1 MIGSLLVLET
11 VLNCLET
18 VLVEIHMHC
27 INRCKW
33 PITICMRGHFSQNVT
48 TPLSQ
53 FQTLYTK
60 HIWARRDGSHS
71 SRCITDTYISLLK
84 YNHFI
89 VIHTFAYSQ
98 QFQLL
103 HINCQPHTIPCKDYS
118 PGEKC
123 SGVTPP
129 PPIIFLNLRS
139 FIVTNTYSSY
149 HNITH
154 PPPLKYRFI
163 SYVAAS
169 CVIDSVDF
177 KRRITTR

>member
-71 SRCITDTYISLLK
+71 SRCITYTYISLLT

-129 PPIIFLNLRS
+129 PNYFFESALVHRNQYLLQLSQHYPS
-139 FIVTNTYSSY
+139 T
-149 HNITH
+149 
-154 PPPLKYRFI
+154 P
-163 SYVAAS
+163 
-169 CVIDSVDF
+169 F
-177 KRRITTR
+177 KIPFHFVCGSILCH